1 MSDLTKIF
9 NVDSRRPHPASPLRL
24 NKVIQFLG
32 EKLVIQEAVTVVGA
46 VGSVKISVWD
56 FRNES
61 KVDLKPV
68 RQVSE
73 KPDSDEPLLEVKPL
87 QIVHFSQQQLGGTS
101 AKGLNENETGG
112 QETRTVATFCD
123 FFKLD

>member
-9 NVDSRRPHPASPLRL
+9 NVDSRRPHPASSLRL

-32 EKLVIQEAVTVVGA
+32 DKLVVQEAVAVVGA

-87 QIVHFSQQQLGGTS
+87 QIVHFSQQQLETS
-101 AKGLNENETGG
+101 AKDLNENESGG
-112 QETRTVATFCD
+112 LETRTVASFCD

>member
-9 NVDSRRPHPASPLRL
+9 NVDYRRPHPTSSLRL

-73 KPDSDEPLLEVKPL
+73 KPDSDEPMLEVKPL
-87 QIVHFSQQQLGGTS
+87 QIIHFSEQQLEAS
-101 AKGLNENETGG
+101 AKDLNGSETRG
-112 QETRTVATFCD
+112 QENRTFATFCD